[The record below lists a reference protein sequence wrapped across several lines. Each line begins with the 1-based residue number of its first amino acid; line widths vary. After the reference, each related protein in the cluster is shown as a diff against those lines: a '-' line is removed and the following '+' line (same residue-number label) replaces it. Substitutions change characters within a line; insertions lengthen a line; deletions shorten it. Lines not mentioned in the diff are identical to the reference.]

1 MSKARPTLRAV
12 LVGAPNCGKS
22 SLFNRLTGGH
32 AYVGNRAGVTVGAS
46 AGRIS
51 AARLPRAGG
60 AQLIDLPG
68 IRSLTPQGGDE
79 EISCRVLLA
88 AAATAA
94 PDAPTA
100 PAAASTPPPDLII
113 NVLCATTLER
123 CIALTLELREA
134 LPGRPM
140 LCVVNMC
147 DELERG
153 GELLQLER
161 LEQRLGLPCVAVSAA
176 TGAGLD
182 RLYARV
188 DALLVQRGGRSVPA
202 APTSRGTRARLAAQ
216 IAAECVRPA
225 RPRSTDVTDP
235 AAPAPRSTAPTNPA
249 PRGTLTDR
257 ADRLLTHPVWGFAVL
272 LVVMAAIFTLI
283 FGPPGDRL
291 TALLEAVLLRLPEAG
306 VEWLCDRGLPAAA
319 QLILRRWLLG
329 GVGAVLS
336 FLPKIML
343 LYLLLALLEDSGYL
357 ARAAYLADPLTRRF
371 GLSGHSFISVVLA
384 FGCSVPA
391 IAATR
396 TLSDRAERRRCTM
409 LLPLIPCSARLPMY
423 LLLSG
428 VATGGAVTAPRYLLL
443 LALYLLPC
451 VVFLVLSAL
460 LRRRQGLPPF
470 IVELP
475 RYRLPRPGVVLRGSL
490 YQCGDFLRRAAGTV
504 FLSSG
509 VVWLLSALTP
519 TLRLTDDPELSLLA
533 AAAGLLTPLLR
544 PLGLRDWRL
553 TAALLAGIC
562 AKEGAVATLGVL
574 TPGSGALT
582 ARLAACLSPASA
594 VSLGVFY
601 SMYLPCAAT
610 IAAMRRESGAARTAA
625 GCCLMLGAA
634 YIAAAVTYFLCG
646 RL

>member
-88 AAATAA
+88 PAA
-94 PDAPTA
+94 PAAPAAPTA
-100 PAAASTPPPDLII
+100 TSTPPPDLII

-123 CIALTLELREA
+123 CIALTLELHEA
-134 LPGRPM
+134 LPERPI

-188 DALLVQRGGRSVPA
+188 DALLVQHGGRSVPA
-202 APTSRGTRARLAAQ
+202 APTSRGARARLAAQ
-216 IAAECVRPA
+216 IVAECVRPA
-225 RPRSTDVTDP
+225 RPRSTDVIGVTNP
-235 AAPAPRSTAPTNPA
+235 AGSAPRS
-249 PRGTLTDR
+249 TLTDR

-451 VVFLVLSAL
+451 AVFLVLSAL
-460 LRRRQGLPPF
+460 LRRGQSLPPF

-594 VSLGVFY
+594 VSFGVFY

-634 YIAAAVTYFLCG
+634 YISAAVTYFLCS

>member
-1 MSKARPTLRAV
+1 MSRSRPTLRAV

-79 EISCRVLLA
+79 EISCYVLLA
-88 AAATAA
+88 TAATAA
-94 PDAPTA
+94 PDAPV
-100 PAAASTPPPDLII
+100 PMSTPPPDLII

-153 GELLQLER
+153 GERLELER

-182 RLYARV
+182 RLYARA
-188 DALLVQRGGRSVPA
+188 DALLVQHDGRTGPA
-202 APTSRGTRARLAAQ
+202 APTSRSARARLAAQ

-225 RPRSTDVTDP
+225 RPRPADVTG
-235 AAPAPRSTAPTNPA
+235 ATGPAPRST
-249 PRGTLTDR
+249 LTDR
-257 ADRLLTHPVWGFAVL
+257 VDRLLTHPIWGFAIL
-272 LVVMAAIFTLI
+272 LAVMAAMFTII

-306 VEWLCDRGLPAAA
+306 VEWLCDRGLPTAA

-451 VVFLVLSAL
+451 AVFLVLSAL
-460 LRRRQGLPPF
+460 LRRGQSLPPF

-475 RYRLPRPGVVLRGSL
+475 RYRLPRPGVVLHGSL

-634 YIAAAVTYFLCG
+634 YIAAAVTYFLCS